1 MDKLIVPLKIKGI
14 SEDEHKDHF
23 IFKGH
28 LAVFNNIDGGDDKI
42 IPGAFKD
49 FLSESKEKKEEVV
62 PIFWVHKSSEPV
74 GVFPISEMLED
85 SKGLAVTGLMP
96 KDDTFVSGRVIPQ
109 MKIGSVRKMSI
120 GYDTR
125 DYNMDG
131 RVREL
136 LKIHLWEGS
145 LVPLAMNDQATITDF
160 KAVVPF
166 GDLPLADRSRRWD
179 ATSALGR
186 VREWAGMDDGDEGSL
201 EDPDVQNNYKKA
213 FFYFDSEDPDMLGSY
228 KLPFADIIDG
238 KLTAIP
244 RGIFAAAA
252 AMQGARGG
260 VFLPDRDQPGV
271 TRNIEKYYEK
281 LGMESP
287 FSKAFRL
294 DDLSCV
300 DERTLEKILKG
311 GVKFSNKMAPAIISA
326 IKLAGL
332 RDVDTDSLRDE
343 ENNAIVLTRIDEIL
357 TNIKIGG

>member
-1 MDKLIVPLKIKGI
+1 MDKLIVPLQIKKL
-14 SEDEHKDHF
+14 SEHEDSNNF
-23 IFKGH
+23 VFKGH
-28 LAVFNNIDGGDDKI
+28 LAVFNNVDGGYDKI

-49 FLSESKEKKEEVV
+49 FLIESKQKKEEVI

-74 GVFPISEMLED
+74 GIFPISEMSED
-85 SKGLAVTGLMP
+85 EKGLAVTGLMP

-120 GYDTR
+120 GYRTD
-125 DYNMDG
+125 DYKMDG
-131 RVREL
+131 RVRDL

-145 LVPLAMNDQATITDF
+145 LVPVAMNDQATITDM

-166 GDLPLADRSRRWD
+166 GDLPLADRSRQWD

-201 EDPDVQNNYKKA
+201 EDPDVQKKYQKA
-213 FFYFDSEDPDMLGSY
+213 HFWYDSEDPDMLGSY
-228 KLPFADIIDG
+228 QLPFADIIDG
-238 KLTAIP
+238 KLTAVP

-252 AMQGARGG
+252 AIQGARGG
-260 VFLPDRDQPGV
+260 TYIYDRDRPGV

-294 DDLSCV
+294 DDLSCI

-311 GVKFSNKMAPAIISA
+311 GVRFSNKMAPAIISA
-326 IKLAGL
+326 IKQSGL
-332 RDVDTDSLRDE
+332 RDAEAEGLRDE
-343 ENNAIVLTRIDEIL
+343 VENAVVLSKLNEIL
-357 TNIKIGG
+357 TKI